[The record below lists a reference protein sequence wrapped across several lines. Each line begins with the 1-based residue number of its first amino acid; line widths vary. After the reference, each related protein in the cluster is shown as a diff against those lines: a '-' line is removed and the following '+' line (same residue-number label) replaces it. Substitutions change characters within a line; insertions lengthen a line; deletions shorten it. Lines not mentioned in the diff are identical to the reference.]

1 MITEFIHINN
11 EPQDS
16 GLGDTLFAAM
26 TKVNDNFEAVIDNFS
41 QIGHTHT
48 ISEIQGLQ
56 TALTDLLAQINDME
70 LSALSDVALS
80 TLSND
85 ETLVWNSTTSK
96 WENSWSFMQYLTGF
110 DLTVKPELLN
120 PTTWQTDGYKN
131 YKYTYSFG
139 NRYRKITYSPLLKAT
154 LDEFYLE
161 QALTTLI
168 KKRKL

>member
-11 EPQDS
+11 TPADS
-16 GLGDTLFAAM
+16 GTGDTLKASM
-26 TKVNDNFEAVIDNFS
+26 DKINSNFQDIIDHFS

-110 DLTVKPELLN
+110 DLSIKPELLN

-139 NRYRKITYSPLLKAT
+139 NRYRKISYSPLLKAT